1 MHNLSQAFVPLYWVV
16 DSLLIIQYLP
26 DWSSGTSYRKTAQE
40 WKAVNEAAAELPYSS
55 VKRQLARKAN
65 QPSYVSSLLQQN
77 MGKSG
82 NDLNLDPDDEEAI
95 KWTAIS
101 LRAAGSD
108 STVPSW
114 KVSFLPC

>member
-1 MHNLSQAFVPLYWVV
+1 MHNLSQAFVPLSWVV

-26 DWSSGTSYRKTAQE
+26 DWFSGTSYRKTAQE